1 MNRSFARSFS
11 SIAALTLLTGCATA
25 LKTEAVAPL
34 RGAPI
39 EAVETDYSSA
49 LKCLSTYARE
59 QSFAPPRVA
68 IGYITDLTGAQDSN
82 FGRRFTQGAT
92 LMAMSAASEAGMRLV
107 ERFDMGVAQVELDY
121 ANRRLVRDA
130 PSRLRQTSDGQIEG
144 ADLYIVGGIT
154 EFNPNIRS
162 SGGNFYIGGESAS
175 NGALSIKGN
184 DYVFDV
190 ALDLRLVDA
199 RSTEVIAIR
208 SLRKQVRGYEIEG
221 GLFGFIPSK
230 IADIGAGTKALE
242 PTQSAIRG
250 MIDRAVFEFMAQLYG
265 LADGA
270 CLDGAPARAISSPP
284 LFEPEKGSAPK
295 GASSPADANGSLSPG
310 GLPQVGAAPGRAPAP
325 TLKGP
330 KDDDSDTSASE
341 RDELL
346 EEIKRRISRVGA

>member
-1 MNRSFARSFS
+1 MIRSFAQGLS
-11 SIAALTLLTGCATA
+11 SIAALMLLTGCATT
-25 LKTEAVAPL
+25 LKNETIAPL

-39 EAVETDYSSA
+39 ESVETDYSSA
-49 LKCLSTYARE
+49 LRCLSAYARE

-190 ALDLRLVDA
+190 ALDLRMVDA

-230 IADIGAGTKALE
+230 IADVGGGTKALE

-270 CLDGAPARAISSPP
+270 CLNGAPARAISSPP
-284 LFEPEKGSAPK
+284 RLEPDKDPAPK
-295 GASSPADANGSLSPG
+295 VASPPADGDRPEAPG
-310 GLPQVGAAPGRAPAP
+310 GLPQVGAGPGGAPTP

-330 KDDDSDTSASE
+330 QDDASDASAAE

-346 EEIKRRISRVGA
+346 EEIKRRIAREGA

>member
-1 MNRSFARSFS
+1 MNG
-11 SIAALTLLTGCATA
+11 SIARGLCSAAALALVTGCATT

-34 RGAPI
+34 RGTPI

-49 LKCLSTYARE
+49 LQCLAAYARE

-265 LADGA
+265 LSDGA
-270 CLDGAPARAISSPP
+270 CLNGAPARAVSPLRFEPGKDPVPKVSSPP
-284 LFEPEKGSAPK
+284 ADEEKSLP
-295 GASSPADANGSLSPG
+295 PA
-310 GLPQVGAAPGRAPAP
+310 GLPEVSASPDAAPAP

-330 KDDDSDTSASE
+330 QDDEADSSRGE

-346 EEIKRRISRVGA
+346 EDIKRRISREGV